1 MLPSRSIRR
10 PSARTPWRR
19 AMIALLVLVVCVFLG
34 SLHFCSSS
42 SFSCSCSTSRAP
54 CRAESCRRHLSRGQ
68 RQPAAMMATARTAM
82 ASDGDRGGGPAREE
96 SSASERLQ
104 QEAAR
109 EALRDAPVGQM
120 AGAIGEQGV
129 GTLFSVLAV
138 LFVVMSAL
146 TAAVLNG
153 TS

>member
-1 MLPSRSIRR
+1 MASSHDRVVGAGRVCLPRQL
-10 PSARTPWRR
+10 
-19 AMIALLVLVVCVFLG
+19 ALLQQQQLQLQLQHQQSAVPRGVLPPPLG
-34 SLHFCSSS
+34 
-42 SFSCSCSTSRAP
+42 
-54 CRAESCRRHLSRGQ
+54 RGQ